1 MSVATPSSFSAD
13 PSSAPQGAARGPR
26 EGAGVRRVR
35 GGWLQRS
42 GVRRFVA
49 ALMVALLA
57 LSCGESLIADVCDG
71 DELARTATVADSS
84 GATPTAQLTALDG
97 EGTEWMLIAHLDDS
111 TSDHVPA
118 QDRPHGVHVCH
129 CAHAHNGLLSLRT
142 AVLAAIVPVT
152 DAHFTR
158 SDRLPPSPALEPQLR
173 PPAVSQ
179 VA

>member
-1 MSVATPSSFSAD
+1 MSAATLVPISAAAS
-13 PSSAPQGAARGPR
+13 PAPQGAGHGPR
-26 EGAGVRRVR
+26 DGAG
-35 GGWLQRS
+35 GGRAHGGRLQRS

-49 ALMVALLA
+49 ALMVALFA

-71 DELARTATVADSS
+71 DELAKTAAVADSGS
-84 GATPTAQLTALDG
+84 ATPTAQRTAADG
-97 EGTEWMLIAHLDDS
+97 EGTEWRLIAHLDDA

-129 CAHAHNGLLSLRT
+129 CVHAHNGLLSLRT
-142 AVLAAIVPVT
+142 AVVAAIVPVT
-152 DAHFTR
+152 EAHFTR

-173 PPAVSQ
+173 PPAVSL

>member
-1 MSVATPSSFSAD
+1 
-13 PSSAPQGAARGPR
+13 
-26 EGAGVRRVR
+26 
-35 GGWLQRS
+35 
-42 GVRRFVA
+42 
-49 ALMVALLA
+49 MVALFA
-57 LSCGESLIADVCDG
+57 MSCGESLIADVCDG
-71 DELARTATVADSS
+71 DDLAETAAAVDSR
-84 GATPTAQLTALDG
+84 GAAPTAQRATPDG

-129 CAHAHNGLLSLRT
+129 CVHAHNGLLSLRT
-142 AVLAAIVPVT
+142 AVVAAIVPVT
-152 DAHFTR
+152 EAHFTH